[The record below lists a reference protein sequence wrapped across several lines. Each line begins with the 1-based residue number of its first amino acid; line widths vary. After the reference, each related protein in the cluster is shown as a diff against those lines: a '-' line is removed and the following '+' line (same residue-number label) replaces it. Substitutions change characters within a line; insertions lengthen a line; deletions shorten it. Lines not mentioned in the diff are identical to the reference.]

1 MTEGTRLLPR
11 AERRRSIVAGAAA
24 AFAAGGFEATS
35 MEDIAQAA
43 GVTKLIV
50 YRHFESK
57 EELYRSILH
66 QVSGRLADEVAEG
79 MGSGRLSGVIV
90 TAFLTVARE
99 DPDGF
104 RLLWEHSRREAPFAG
119 YVEEVRSASV
129 TFARDRLGGRVTDP
143 MILEWAA
150 PLSVGFLVEAVLA
163 WLDHGDP
170 ASDPAFVELT
180 TASIESLIGAWE
192 LHDRQEPVSAT
203 AISSPT
209 SGAR

>member
-1 MTEGTRLLPR
+1 MAGVVQNSTRLLPR
-11 AERRRSIVAGAAA
+11 AERRRSIVAGAAR

-35 MEDIAQAA
+35 MEDIAEAA

-66 QVSGRLADEVAEG
+66 QVSGRLADQVSEG

-90 TAFLTVARE
+90 SAFLAVARE

-104 RLLWEHSRREAPFAG
+104 RLLWEHSRREARFAG
-119 YVEEVRSASV
+119 YVEQVRTASV
-129 TFARDRLGGRVTDP
+129 AFARDRLAGRVADP

-170 ASDPAFVELT
+170 AADPTFVELT
-180 TASIESLIGAWE
+180 AASIESLIGAWE
-192 LHDRQEPVSAT
+192 RHDR
-203 AISSPT
+203 
-209 SGAR
+209 